1 MLARDKN
8 TPLQDEAAI
17 VDEAITSRRSVR
29 AFLPDPVD
37 ETTIREIL
45 EVAARAPSGTNM
57 QPWRVYVVTGET
69 KERHHPGR
77 PRIQASALKRRSGT
91 STNTIPSSSSSPIYG
106 RRRAVGY
113 ALYGHLGIGK
123 RDVDQM
129 RGSTTATSFLERGRV
144 ILDVAS
150 WAPSGTNMQP
160 WRVYVTTGQTKE
172 RISRA
177 ILNSG
182 LRAEKARG
190 EYKYYPD
197 KFFEPYYARR
207 RAVGYALYGHL
218 GIGKRD
224 VDQMRAQ
231 HDRNFVFFDAPVGM
245 IFTID
250 RRLNQG
256 SWVDYGMFLQN
267 IMVAARA
274 RGLHSC
280 PQAAFAPYHQQIRP
294 VLGIPDEEI
303 VVCGMALGYE
313 DTSAPENNLR
323 TERAPLDE
331 WVTFL
336 D

>member
-8 TPLQDEAAI
+8 KPLLDEIAT
-17 VDEAITSRRSVR
+17 VDESITSRRSVR
-29 AFLPDPVD
+29 AFLPDAIP
-37 ETTIREIL
+37 ESTIREIL
-45 EVAARAPSGTNM
+45 DVAA
-57 QPWRVYVVTGET
+57 
-69 KERHHPGR
+69 
-77 PRIQASALKRRSGT
+77 
-91 STNTIPSSSSSPIYG
+91 
-106 RRRAVGY
+106 
-113 ALYGHLGIGK
+113 
-123 RDVDQM
+123 
-129 RGSTTATSFLERGRV
+129 
-144 ILDVAS
+144 

-160 WRVYVTTGQTKE
+160 WRVYVTTGETKQ
-172 RISRA
+172 RVSRA
-177 ILNSG
+177 ILDSG

-224 VDQMRAQ
+224 VDQMRTQ

-274 RGLHSC
+274 RGLHTC
-280 PQAAFAPYHQQIRP
+280 PQAAFAPYHRQIRP

-313 DTSAPENNLR
+313 DISKPENALR
-323 TERAPLDE
+323 TERALLDE
-331 WVTFL
+331 WAVFL
-336 D
+336 K